1 VPPGRLPRRDRRNEH
16 GPARV
21 VARRMTD
28 TYRPAAYP
36 QRARRNEHGPA
47 RVVVQRMT
55 ETYHPAAHPQRA
67 RARDRHTVS
76 VYQRTGSPAPQ
87 RTQPRQQTPT
97 AACGC
102 RPCAWRLPS
111 RQQAS
116 HDHPC
121 SAPSN
126 GSKDTQRPPS
136 APATSHSSRSLLPQQ
151 QQQPPLPTAAASS
164 PSSSSLLPQQQG
176 CRRGRR
182 QQPSARPDRRPA
194 ISRVRRLP
202 GRAGPGRAS
211 KQTREGAAAPTTRR
225 CFEWKGRKR
234 GPEPQSVNIQS
245 RLRLRPAMRPTA
257 RTRSWL
263 AHCSGQRGPEP
274 QRSKA
279 AQRHEAPSEP
289 RPTAMRRRPVRPPPV
304 QRHARAAR
312 RQQQCRLARRQ

>member
-1 VPPGRLPRRDRRNEH
+1 
-16 GPARV
+16 
-21 VARRMTD
+21 M
-28 TYRPAAYP
+28 
-36 QRARRNEHGPA
+36 
-47 RVVVQRMT
+47 
-55 ETYHPAAHPQRA
+55 
-67 RARDRHTVS
+67 
-76 VYQRTGSPAPQ
+76 
-87 RTQPRQQTPT
+87 
-97 AACGC
+97 
-102 RPCAWRLPS
+102 
-111 RQQAS
+111 QQAS
-116 HDHPC
+116 NDHPC

-126 GSKDTQRPPS
+126 GSKDTQRQSP
-136 APATSHSSRSLLPQQ
+136 
-151 QQQPPLPTAAASS
+151 AAASS
-164 PSSSSLLPQQQG
+164 PSSSSSLLLPQQQQPPPPPAAG
-176 CRRGRR
+176 LPLRLSAK
-182 QQPSARPDRRPA
+182 QPSTRPDRRPA
-194 ISRVRRLP
+194 VSRVRRLP

-279 AQRHEAPSEP
+279 AQRAPSEP